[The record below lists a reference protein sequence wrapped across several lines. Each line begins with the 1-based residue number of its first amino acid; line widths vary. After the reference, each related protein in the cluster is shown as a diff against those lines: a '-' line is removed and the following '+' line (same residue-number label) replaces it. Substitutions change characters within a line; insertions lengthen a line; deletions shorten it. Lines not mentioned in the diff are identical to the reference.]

1 VRHWTLA
8 VVFVLALAPGV
19 ARAGAGETTWRVR
32 IEATELDK
40 KVLLEK
46 LNDNGKSHHLK
57 FTAAD
62 DGYDYR
68 IVFGTY
74 QEEPPQGGR
83 RSGAEVTVYNN
94 KGETLFTFRR
104 DQRITDTGATN
115 AVAKEIIKRLREL
128 QP

>member
-1 VRHWTLA
+1 VKLRILAILLA
-8 VVFVLALAPGV
+8 VAIVPSI
-19 ARAGAGETTWRVR
+19 ARAADTTYRVR

-40 KVLLEK
+40 KLLLEK

-57 FTAAD
+57 FVGAD

-83 RSGAEVTVYNN
+83 RSGAEVTVYNS

-128 QP
+128 QS